1 MTLRM
6 LLVIADAI
14 SSSVGVVIKSA
25 VFSCADN
32 SMSSPLRVT
41 HGCILSR
48 VKSETALGG
57 GDYTNMSH
65 VILTRRSGI
74 LILVFGFFANSC

>member
-48 VKSETALGG
+48 VKSETALGEK
-57 GDYTNMSH
+57 YTNMNH
-65 VILTRRSGI
+65 VILTRRLGI